1 MVSSLKRIVP
11 STFLFGSFV
20 CVPFRQFHL
29 RFFPAVS
36 YIVPSDK
43 RLFRLCFLQT
53 SGSSV
58 CTSFRQAAVPSA
70 LPSGSF
76 VKLSISGRD
85 FHLTIIARRSRH
97 YAGTR
102 YLKRGVNEK
111 GRVANDVETEQI
123 VFADAR
129 DGSPMKISSV
139 VQIQGS
145 IPLFLSQEASPLN
158 IKSDIILSKKDNT
171 FEATRFHFENLV
183 KRYGNLIIIL
193 NLIKTHE
200 KKPQET
206 ILRAK
211 FANAVRSINKNIKGK
226 NRLRFLHWDLH
237 RHSRCNKATN
247 VLTQLGKVAAYALKL
262 TGIFYC
268 SLTPNLTPEGPFQYS
283 FTGAPKVEVG
293 TRSTDASMDEWL
305 ERTAYAQSNANKS
318 KKKK

>member
-1 MVSSLKRIVP
+1 MDNHQIRW
-11 STFLFGSFV
+11 G
-20 CVPFRQFHL
+20 RQKADAYNL
-29 RFFPAVS
+29 M
-36 YIVPSDK
+36 
-43 RLFRLCFLQT
+43 L
-53 SGSSV
+53 
-58 CTSFRQAAVPSA
+58 
-70 LPSGSF
+70 

-283 FTGAPKVEVG
+283 FTGGLQRLKLGLDQQMLQWMNGSRELHMLSPMQ
-293 TRSTDASMDEWL
+293 TNQRRRS
-305 ERTAYAQSNANKS
+305 R
-318 KKKK
+318 